1 MIYEELLMDSSTLLK
16 FKLFK
21 KIMFLG
27 SPAYPIAQIATDMD
41 LNYQQTVIDLT
52 EIDKE
57 MAAMNPEHQSILVG
71 AGKINCQNLSCTID
85 EYRYQLLQS
94 SVPFQ
99 FVLYFLNEEK
109 PTIDDFC
116 VKFYSNR
123 STVSRKIDKLKRY
136 LKQFGLR
143 FTYTEAGLVGD
154 ERVVRLAL
162 FNIIWLGVRGIE
174 WPFAMDEKIA
184 DDLLEGFSAYFP
196 LSRTYV
202 GRHEL
207 KFFAAIFYLRIKK
220 DNYVKYDKAYD
231 FLMRDNDYY
240 DFELLPQL
248 IDVEL
253 TPRQIKAETSFV
265 YFLAHIIPF
274 YTLEND
280 ATLVQTVEDFADRP
294 NPVYLLAKEY
304 LAFAKQEFFA
314 DNPEI
319 LDHPMILGNLINI
332 GFGYYVLRHP
342 YPTIQQMVEG
352 QKESVRNLKQIEEK
366 SEAWFTN
373 AAQRSEFSSF
383 INPTTTHLLARSF
396 TQVLIPYFDW
406 AKDADKVRVGVAL
419 EHNYLLVKNLYRYL
433 SDLRFV
439 QAEPFDS
446 SKSDEYD
453 LAISSSLLLKKRFPD
468 QEIFLWDHAGDEAQ
482 MVALY
487 KRLRKLFTEKNR

>member
-1 MIYEELLMDSSTLLK
+1 MLYEELLMDSSTLLK

-27 SPAYPIAQIATDMD
+27 SAAYPIAQIATDMD

-57 MAAMNPEHQSILVG
+57 MAAMNPDHQSILVG
-71 AGKINCQNLSCTID
+71 AGKIDSQNLSCTID

-99 FVLYFLNEEK
+99 FILYFLNEEK

-116 VKFYSNR
+116 VKFFSSR

-154 ERVVRLAL
+154 ERVARLAL
-162 FNIIWLGVRGIE
+162 FNIVWLGVRGIE

-184 DDLLEGFSAYFP
+184 DDLVEGFSAYFP

-207 KFFAAIFYLRIKK
+207 KFFAAIFYMRIKK
-220 DNYVKYDKAYD
+220 DNFVKYDKAYD

-240 DFELLPQL
+240 DF
-248 IDVEL
+248 
-253 TPRQIKAETSFV
+253 
-265 YFLAHIIPF
+265 
-274 YTLEND
+274 
-280 ATLVQTVEDFADRP
+280 ADRP
-294 NPVYLLAKEY
+294 NSVYLLAKEY
-304 LAFAKQEFFA
+304 LAFAKQEFFSE
-314 DNPEI
+314 NPEI

-332 GFGYYVLRHP
+332 SFGYYVLHHP
-342 YPTIQQMVEG
+342 YPTIQQMVTSPG
-352 QKESVRNLKQIEEK
+352 ESVRNLKQIEEK

-373 AAQRSEFSSF
+373 AGQRSEFSGF
-383 INPTTTHLLARSF
+383 VNATTIQLLARSF

-406 AKDADKVRVGVAL
+406 AKDADKVKVGVAL

-446 SKSDEYD
+446 NKSTEYD
-453 LAISSSLLLKKRFPD
+453 LTISSSLLLKKRFPN
-468 QEIFLWDHAGDEAQ
+468 QEVFLWDHAGDEAQ